1 MTEPITLDVRISEQY
16 DVTVSGG
23 ENIGTATDSQI
34 VINRIEADEYAG
46 PYEITPS
53 ASEQVLEIRNKKA
66 IRNITINPIPN
77 NYGLITWNGATL
89 TVS

>member
-1 MTEPITLDVRISEQY
+1 MTEPIMLDVRISEQY

-23 ENIGTATDSQI
+23 EDIGTATDSQI

-53 ASEQVLEIRNKKA
+53 ATEQVLETRNKKA
-66 IRNITINPIPN
+66 IQDIIINPIPS
-77 NYGLITWNGATL
+77 NYGLVTWDGVSL
-89 TVS
+89 TIS